1 MFSLQTLPA
10 WNNSFGEEVDGK
22 LMLQGAE
29 DGRRGERDGVGWS
42 MAVSKDRGD
51 MVLTASG
58 DGVAFVVFGACTS
71 M

>member
-1 MFSLQTLPA
+1 M
-10 WNNSFGEEVDGK
+10 
-22 LMLQGAE
+22 MLQGAE
-29 DGRRGERDGVGWS
+29 DGRKSDRDGVAWS
-42 MAVSKDRGD
+42 MSVSKDKGD

>member
-1 MFSLQTLPA
+1 
-10 WNNSFGEEVDGK
+10 
-22 LMLQGAE
+22 MLQGAE

-58 DGVAFVVFGACTS
+58 DGVAFVAFGACTS
-71 M
+71 L